1 MKEFTTNRDAAY
13 YFDRMLDGTDH
24 LLMSEKNVPVT
35 PVLYF
40 ATQKQ
45 EWALRFRDSSHSGG
59 AMRDGTLR
67 KARENR
73 QHDMSLR
80 SLRTRPS
87 AYFAAGRGEAQFF

>member
-1 MKEFTTNRDAAY
+1 MKE
-13 YFDRMLDGTDH
+13 
-24 LLMSEKNVPVT
+24 S
-35 PVLYF
+35 
-40 ATQKQ
+40 
-45 EWALRFRDSSHSGG
+45 LRFRDSSHSGG